1 MYAQIACVYVGS
13 DMIETTAAWIVL
25 YSVFGYFIVWG
36 IYSTVKDNAFQSGY
50 WKGRKDG
57 YDMHRRITD
66 NKRDQVFDYDNNN

>member
-13 DMIETTAAWIVL
+13 DMIETTTPWLWLYCMLGIVI
-25 YSVFGYFIVWG
+25 GYG
-36 IYSTVKDNAFQSGY
+36 IYSTIKDNAFQSGY

-66 NKRDQVFDYDNNN
+66 TKRDQVFDYDKQN

>member
-66 NKRDQVFDYDNNN
+66 SKLDQVFDYDKN

>member
-13 DMIETTAAWIVL
+13 DMIETTAPWIVL

-36 IYSTVKDNAFQSGY
+36 VYSTIKDNAFQSGY

-66 NKRDQVFDYDNNN
+66 AKRDQVFDYDKN